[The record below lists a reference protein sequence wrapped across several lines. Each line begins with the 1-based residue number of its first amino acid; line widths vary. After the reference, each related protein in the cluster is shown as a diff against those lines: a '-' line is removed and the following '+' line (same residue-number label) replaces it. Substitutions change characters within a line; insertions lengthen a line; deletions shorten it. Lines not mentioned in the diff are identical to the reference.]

1 MQVAKLHGLLV
12 GRSGRHTLNLADRDL
27 PVNDVMRYHP
37 PSMSDLPFTKGQAL
51 GNDYIVIDSA
61 DLGGEPSAS
70 LVRAL
75 CDRHFGVGSD
85 GVLLADLGRDG
96 SFGLRI
102 FNPDG
107 TEAEKSGN
115 GLRIFGAYLHLLGR
129 VGREPFEVRLP
140 GETVRMQVE
149 GVEPGGV
156 VSIVVDMGR
165 ASFRGEDVGFRPE
178 PGDAFGH
185 VLDLGDGL
193 TARVNPV
200 SIGNPHCV
208 VFVDALERE
217 DFLRR
222 APRLATHPAFAAGTN
237 VQFVR
242 VTGPDTIEAWVW
254 ERGAG
259 ETLASGSSACAAA
272 YAAAR
277 LGLVEA
283 RDVTVRMPGGSL
295 GVTLEAD
302 GLVRLQGP
310 AQIVCRGAV
319 PEAVVRSWVKR
330 GGAAAEIEEMR

>member
-1 MQVAKLHGLLV
+1 MTELSFA
-12 GRSGRHTLNLADRDL
+12 
-27 PVNDVMRYHP
+27 
-37 PSMSDLPFTKGQAL
+37 KGQAL

-85 GVLLADLGRDG
+85 GVLLADLGRDEG
-96 SFGLRI
+96 FGLRI

-129 VGREPFEVRLP
+129 VGREPFDVRLP
-140 GETVRMQVE
+140 GEVVRMQVV

-165 ASFRGEDVGFRPE
+165 ASFRGEDVGFQLE
-178 PGDAFGH
+178 QGEAFGH